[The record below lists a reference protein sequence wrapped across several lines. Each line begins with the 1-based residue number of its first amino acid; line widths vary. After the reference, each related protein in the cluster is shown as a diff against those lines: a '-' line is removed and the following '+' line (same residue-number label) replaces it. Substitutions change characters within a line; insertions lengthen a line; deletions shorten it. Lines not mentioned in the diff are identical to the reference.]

1 MCSSSASYFL
11 EYAIFYYVDTA
22 FDSIELLGGL
32 NIIMPSLLVLL
43 VPALP
48 AEPLVSHLRLVDK
61 FSINPP
67 TTYIS
72 NVTLTKLRER
82 QDVIEY
88 RQANLRNPGKC
99 GLSNDLFYD
108 LYYSH

>member
-1 MCSSSASYFL
+1 M
-11 EYAIFYYVDTA
+11 EYAIFYCVDTT
-22 FDSIELLGGL
+22 FDSVNLLGGL
-32 NIIMPSLLVLL
+32 DLIVSSLLRLL

-48 AEPLVSHLRLVDK
+48 AEPLVSHLRIVDK

-72 NVTLTKLRER
+72 NATLTKFRER

-88 RQANLRNPGKC
+88 RQANLKNQGKY
-99 GLSNDLFYD
+99 GLSNDL
-108 LYYSH
+108 LYHLNYFH